1 MKKKKISFKNLIYDN
16 RFVLA
21 LSIIAAVIIWIVVA
35 IQASPEDDRIIKDV
49 PVKIEISNKIL
60 LILSSLVIR
69 LKSSKIY
76 CNSIAY
82 ST

>member
-49 PVKIEISNKIL
+49 PVKIEISNN
-60 LILSSLVIR
+60 V
-69 LKSSKIY
+69 
-76 CNSIAY
+76 
-82 ST
+82 

>member
-49 PVKIEISNKIL
+49 PVKIEISNNVSNLGL
-60 LILSSLVIR
+60 LMFGNTDFSVEVKVLGKR
-69 LKSSKIY
+69 
-76 CNSIAY
+76 
-82 ST
+82 

>member
-49 PVKIEISNKIL
+49 PVKIEISKL
-60 LILSSLVIR
+60 RPPSGAV
-69 LKSSKIY
+69 
-76 CNSIAY
+76 Y
-82 ST
+82 SWWGAVPRKAQI